1 MVGALWNTLIN
12 PIVGYLSDHAMTRW
26 GRRRPFMVIMS
37 LPMAAS
43 TYMLFTAV
51 DLLPQIKPLY
61 YGAILLIFW
70 TSYTGFFVP
79 YLALGAEYTKD
90 YNERTEL
97 RSYASIF
104 NMLGNVVA
112 MVMPSIL
119 VAFLTDRGLS
129 TPGAWSATGAIVG
142 ITSMASIFITAR
154 AAKNTDQSAPCGER
168 TGLPRPNLVKIF
180 REYWQ
185 VLKLKPVK
193 SLLFTSLF
201 ALVSYAMFTSD
212 LVYYFTYNQ
221 GLSPEQVSG
230 MFLYRTFACLVL
242 ILIMR
247 KISAA
252 TDKRTAL
259 MWVFVIGAVSVTIAR
274 IIGVESMWQLYVFVF
289 FVAVSTSVYWLQGLV
304 EALATGMGSQI
315 LGIVLQL
322 AGFDGSAQVQ
332 TETALTWVQNSVTVL
347 PAGFLILAMIALSR
361 YPITKERFE
370 EIQRKLAERNK
381 TE

>member
-1 MVGALWNTLIN
+1 
-12 PIVGYLSDHAMTRW
+12 
-26 GRRRPFMVIMS
+26 
-37 LPMAAS
+37 
-43 TYMLFTAV
+43 
-51 DLLPQIKPLY
+51 
-61 YGAILLIFW
+61 
-70 TSYTGFFVP
+70 
-79 YLALGAEYTKD
+79 
-90 YNERTEL
+90 
-97 RSYASIF
+97 
-104 NMLGNVVA
+104 
-112 MVMPSIL
+112 
-119 VAFLTDRGLS
+119 
-129 TPGAWSATGAIVG
+129 
-142 ITSMASIFITAR
+142 
-154 AAKNTDQSAPCGER
+154 
-168 TGLPRPNLVKIF
+168 
-180 REYWQ
+180 
-185 VLKLKPVK
+185 
-193 SLLFTSLF
+193 
-201 ALVSYAMFTSD
+201 
-212 LVYYFTYNQ
+212 
-221 GLSPEQVSG
+221 

-289 FVAVSTSVYWLQGLV
+289 FVAVSTSVYWQLMPSIIYDVCEYDELENGKKRQGTIVSLQGLV